1 MFDLLFN
8 GMMAYEQVGLL
19 FGALFCFGLG
29 ALLLGYGLY
38 TRIKGERVTGTIVGI
53 HENKGKYNAV
63 YRYTLAS
70 GETHES
76 ISSIGS
82 GLKGKET
89 GRTVPLIIS
98 PSDTNNASEANMY
111 VLEGIGIVL
120 TGMGLA
126 FFKLALKMPVT
137 PMTVVMAVAL
147 TGYFAFKFKKYII
160 PKDKRLSPAVWKAQH
175 LTKDID
181 PAAVTTAEKIQ
192 QTPEYKKMAVLTKTQ
207 TKLAVPILF
216 VLGCGLLFGSYTL
229 SEKMQTL
236 ENHGLRTSGM
246 VTRLEPSSGSGST
259 TYHAVV
265 AFSPDKLGLIEF
277 KDSMGS
283 NPPAYRIDEQV
294 KVLYLKDN
302 PQKSAVIDRGLWNW
316 LVPSLLGI
324 GGALCLAGFVSL
336 VKKLQEE

>member
-1 MFDLLFN
+1 
-8 GMMAYEQVGLL
+8 MAYEQVGML

-29 ALLLGYGLY
+29 GLLLGYSLY
-38 TRIKGERVTGTIVGI
+38 SRIRGERVTGTIIGI

-89 GRTVPLIIS
+89 GRTVPLIIT
-98 PSDTNNASEANMY
+98 PNDPNNSSEANMY
-111 VLEGIGIVL
+111 VLEGIGVVL
-120 TGMGLA
+120 TGMGLV
-126 FFKLALKMPVT
+126 FFKIALKMPVT
-137 PMTVVMAVAL
+137 PMTVVMAIAL
-147 TGYFAFKFKKYII
+147 SGYFAFKFKKHII
-160 PKDKRLSPAVWKAQH
+160 PKGQRLSLAAWKAQH

-181 PAAVTTAEKIQ
+181 PAAVTTVEKIQ
-192 QTPEYKKMAVLTKTQ
+192 QTPEYKKMAALSKTQ
-207 TKLAVPILF
+207 SRIAIPILL
-216 VLGCGLLFGSYTL
+216 VLGCGLLIGSYTL
-229 SEKMQTL
+229 SEKQQAL
-236 ENHGLRTSGM
+236 EKNGLHSMGM
-246 VTRLEPSSGSGST
+246 VTRLESSSGSDST

-265 AFSPDKLGLIEF
+265 AFSPNKLGLIEF
-277 KDSMGS
+277 KDSLGS
-283 NPPAYRIDEQV
+283 NPPAYRNGEQV

-336 VKKLQEE
+336 IKKLQEE